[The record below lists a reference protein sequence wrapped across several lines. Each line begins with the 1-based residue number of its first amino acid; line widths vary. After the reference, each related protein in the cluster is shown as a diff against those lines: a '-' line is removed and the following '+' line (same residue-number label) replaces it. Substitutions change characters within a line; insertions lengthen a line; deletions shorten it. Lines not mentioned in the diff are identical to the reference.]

1 MDFHRSILS
10 YHFLNFTSNNYRFC
24 VITLDLDSTIASP
37 VGEIVASSLPEI
49 TLAVAEAYPFRTSRQ
64 YLELWRRNMIGNDS
78 DHALKFDERRS
89 IAWVKNIHTS
99 ERVLVFSTRDVRVVK
114 AYYLIFRLL
123 NSNIHAT
130 RDYILQSSQDTINE
144 FVLQTTPEAEA
155 AATGHGAGA
164 NLTQQPTATTA
175 VVGGDDEEG
184 GEVGCRCQCTVM

>member
-1 MDFHRSILS
+1 M
-10 YHFLNFTSNNYRFC
+10 
-24 VITLDLDSTIASP
+24 
-37 VGEIVASSLPEI
+37 GEIVASSLPEI

-99 ERVLVFSTRDVRVVK
+99 ERVLVFSTSDVRVVK

-164 NLTQQPTATTA
+164 NITQQPTATTA
-175 VVGGDDEEG
+175 VVGGDDEG
-184 GEVGCRCQCTVM
+184 GGGVGCRCQCTVM